1 MAEHLH
7 LPCPTQE
14 EEIAEGGIVATIDDD
29 MLASLHEGGIETKDD
44 GTARVIVHVVDH
56 GGEVATVV
64 AAVGVGEADGVVV
77 VVIEEGALD
86 ARTGG
91 IIGGALG
98 SRGMTDERSRARLL
112 HIASEITPATGA
124 CTLEEKDD
132 IADTY
137 IHPLPHLYHAVEMIG
152 HTDGGMEGDFTA
164 LGSLNGCCLA
174 PFIHYG

>member
-1 MAEHLH
+1 M
-7 LPCPTQE
+7 
-14 EEIAEGGIVATIDDD
+14 
-29 MLASLHEGGIETKDD
+29 
-44 GTARVIVHVVDH
+44 
-56 GGEVATVV
+56 
-64 AAVGVGEADGVVV
+64 
-77 VVIEEGALD
+77 
-86 ARTGG
+86 
-91 IIGGALG
+91 GGALG
-98 SRGMTDERSRARLL
+98 CRGMTDERSRARLL
-112 HIASEITPATGA
+112 HIANELTPATGA

>member
-7 LPCPTQE
+7 LPCPTKE

-77 VVIEEGALD
+77 VVIEEGALN
-86 ARTGG
+86 ARAGG

-98 SRGMTDERSRARLL
+98 MIHMAN
-112 HIASEITPATGA
+112 EIGRYRRFLITSNLAPAA
-124 CTLEEKDD
+124 C
-132 IADTY
+132 
-137 IHPLPHLYHAVEMIG
+137 H
-152 HTDGGMEGDFTA
+152 
-164 LGSLNGCCLA
+164 GSLNCLDNIAKA
-174 PFIHYG
+174 PRHALFNLNNTMPMISHNHLTQ